1 MLLRSA
7 RLACLALLIGSLA
20 GCNGGKL
27 NATGTSSASTT
38 APSTSG
44 TNPGNPPPPPPPP
57 PPSFAVQSAVWADAD
72 KSGAA
77 SKGDTVTV
85 TFSKEVKLSG
95 TDPSKDLALPVQGDS
110 WGTGATMAA
119 GSKPVDVVVTLGD
132 KPVLRISGKFDPSN
146 PGQAGD
152 PSGVDVSSATTI
164 TDLQGNKPSSYP
176 IDIDGTATPSFA
188 VAGTMQVARGQ
199 HTATLLDDGRVL
211 VVGGLA
217 AGTGGPSFALEPEV
231 YDPLAATFT
240 KADDPALGG
249 AGGVMTT
256 PALTTAPAVGRVWH
270 TATKLT
276 NGQVLITG
284 GFGFDRD
291 DPAAAT
297 PAPKQEDLKSAHLFD
312 PKTNTFSL
320 VQNTMSISRD
330 SHYAA
335 MLSNGKVLIAGG
347 ISDTLNSGQG
357 ATLPAAEIFD
367 PTAGTFTPLSS
378 TGQDMVAPRQ
388 NGAFAAIP
396 AKKQVLFSGGI
407 AIAMPQGAT
416 QVQPFLSGGAEAFD
430 ETSSKFAAT
439 ASNPAT
445 DLRGNVAVAFGS
457 KAAVFGGDNG
467 QAPSTEIDVYDAAT
481 GKFAPGGALK
491 AARSLASAA
500 AFSSREAAVGGGTTL
515 SGQPGAELKSV
526 ELFDLTANN
535 VTTSIDMKNARNG
548 AIAVKLATGGVIFIG
563 GFNGDNGQSAMSL
576 GGQPVGD
583 AEKLQ
588 IP

>member
-1 MLLRSA
+1 MQA
-7 RLACLALLIGSLA
+7 
-20 GCNGGKL
+20 
-27 NATGTSSASTT
+27 
-38 APSTSG
+38 
-44 TNPGNPPPPPPPP
+44 
-57 PPSFAVQSAVWADAD
+57 AVWADVD
-72 KSGAA
+72 KSGSA
-77 SKGDTVTV
+77 SKGDTVTI

-95 TDPSKDLALPVQGDS
+95 TDPNADLALPVQGDS

-119 GSKPVDVVVTLGD
+119 GAKLVDVVVTLGD
-132 KPVLRISGKFDPSN
+132 KPVLRIWGKFDPKN
-146 PGQAGD
+146 PGTSGD

-164 TDLQGNKPSSYP
+164 TDLQGNKAASYP
-176 IDIDGTATPSFA
+176 IDIDGTATPSFV

-217 AGTGGPSFALEPEV
+217 AGTGGPSFAVEPEV

-240 KADDPALGG
+240 KTDDPSLGG
-249 AGGVMTT
+249 AGGVMTS
-256 PALTTAPAVGRVWH
+256 PALTSAPAVARVWH

-284 GFGFDRD
+284 GFGYDRD
-291 DPAAAT
+291 DPSAAT

-312 PKTNTFSL
+312 PKTNTFTL

-330 SHYAA
+330 SHYTSL
-335 MLSNGKVLIAGG
+335 LSNGRVLIAGG
-347 ISDTLNSGQG
+347 ISETLNNGQG
-357 ATLPAAEIFD
+357 ATLRAAEIFD

-388 NGAFAAIP
+388 SGAVAAIT
-396 AKKQVLFSGGI
+396 ANKKILFVGGI
-407 AIAMPQGAT
+407 AISMPQGAT

-445 DLRGNVAVAFGS
+445 DLARNVAVPFGS
-457 KAAVFGGDNG
+457 KAGVFGGDDG
-467 QAPSTEIDVYDAAT
+467 KTPSSEIDVYDAAT
-481 GKFAPGGALK
+481 GRFAAGGALK
-491 AARSLASAA
+491 TARSRATAA

-526 ELFDLTANN
+526 ELFDLSSNN
-535 VTTSIDMKNARNG
+535 VTTSIDMKNTRNG
-548 AIAVKLATGGVIFIG
+548 AVAVKLQTGGVILIG
-563 GFNGDNGQSAMSL
+563 GFNGDNGQSVLSL